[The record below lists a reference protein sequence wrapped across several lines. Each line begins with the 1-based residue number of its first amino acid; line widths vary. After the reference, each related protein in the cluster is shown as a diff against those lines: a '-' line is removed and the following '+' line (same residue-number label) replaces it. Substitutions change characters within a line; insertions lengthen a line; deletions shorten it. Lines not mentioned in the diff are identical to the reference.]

1 MQVDQTR
8 LFYFFFKQVLSV
20 CFFLLQGQG
29 RNYLHLQL
37 GLRKCLTDLYQSNT
51 YTGER
56 KAGKKR
62 GKKRMG
68 NKEKN

>member
-1 MQVDQTR
+1 
-8 LFYFFFKQVLSV
+8 LSV